1 MTHFYRIP
9 DYPEQTSAGAI
20 ITRLLD
26 GLGFR
31 FFWATEGLN
40 EIEYKFRPSPDC
52 RSIEELIK
60 HIWGLINW
68 VNISVSVK
76 TYKRPT
82 KTSEIRDQ
90 VLEILHDLRTT
101 INIISEAELVE
112 MEIEDRPF
120 WHIINGPLSDA
131 LTHVGQINSFR
142 RLAEN
147 PVSEANDFTGTPP
160 KE

>member
-1 MTHFYRIP
+1 
-9 DYPEQTSAGAI
+9 
-20 ITRLLD
+20 
-26 GLGFR
+26 
-31 FFWATEGLN
+31 
-40 EIEYKFRPSPDC
+40 
-52 RSIEELIK
+52 
-60 HIWGLINW
+60 
-68 VNISVSVK
+68 
-76 TYKRPT
+76 
-82 KTSEIRDQ
+82 
-90 VLEILHDLRTT
+90 LEILHDLRTT